1 MFKFFKKQLP
11 WQVNSLKTRL
21 ILSALLMIII
31 VIPIIGF
38 TLNNAFEV
46 QVRSAV
52 KNELSAYV
60 YSILAV
66 AEVENQQLF
75 MPDQLLENQFNVIE
89 SGLYA
94 VIAVNGIGL
103 NKQSVG
109 GFCEAQFS
117 AAKAIQYRYRADL
130 FSQATSKTPRDLQT
144 VIRPALIKLGKQ
156 INTELA
162 LYLNEGGKLTL
173 QDWEAFKVALDSRYL
188 SDADKQVL
196 FKALSQITLK

>member
-1 MFKFFKKQLP
+1 MLKKITLL
-11 WQVNSLKTRL
+11 VITLLSF
-21 ILSALLMIII
+21 SALANPTPSEL
-31 VIPIIGF
+31 F
-38 TLNNAFEV
+38 STLNLRLSYMEDVALYKANNNKPIEDIGRE
-46 QVRSAV
+46 QVVISKASQSA
-52 KNELSAYV
+52 
-60 YSILAV
+60 
-66 AEVENQQLF
+66 EN
-75 MPDQLLENQFNVIE
+75 V
-89 SGLYA
+89 
-94 VIAVNGIGL
+94 GL
-103 NKQSVG
+103 NKQSVV
-109 GFCEAQFS
+109 GFFEAQIS

-130 FSQATSKTPRDLQT
+130 LSQATSKTPRDLQK